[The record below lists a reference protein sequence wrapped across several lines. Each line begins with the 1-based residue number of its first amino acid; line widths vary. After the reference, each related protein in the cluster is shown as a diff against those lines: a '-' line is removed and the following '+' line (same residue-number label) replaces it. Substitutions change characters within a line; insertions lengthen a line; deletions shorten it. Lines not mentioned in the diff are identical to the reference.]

1 MVTLYGEIIILNVT
15 VPQLYQ
21 VLGVSTSASTKEI
34 RRAYKNLAKKWH
46 PDKVQGEEAKEAAQ
60 KKCSYV
66 YLPFFTFV
74 FSLTRQSCH
83 K

>member
-1 MVTLYGEIIILNVT
+1 MVTLYGEIMILNVT

-60 KKCSYV
+60 KKCSCV
-66 YLPFFTFV
+66 HLPFFTYATIL
-74 FSLTRQSCH
+74 SQMT
-83 K
+83 